1 MSGGTGNPTLR
12 MVTPLMPLPTGIV
25 QYSRDLLDAI
35 DGRWRVQ
42 VVAEPGSAADR
53 NWATVDVRT
62 ARRAAQ
68 LADMPTIYQLGNSAF
83 HRVAFD
89 GALRHPGIA
98 VLHDTVLH
106 HGRLAAM
113 LRGRGGGRYRTLMRT
128 LYGDD
133 GERVARDVAA
143 GRQLDLAAYP
153 LVEDIVSASRLVIV
167 HSDYARARLLALIP
181 DAPVVRVPMGIS
193 LPALVDQLD
202 ARRALGIP
210 ESAFVVASVTH
221 VNPFKRLPVVLRAMR
236 QLRDRIPELLLIVA
250 GSVGPG
256 IDLARQTRA
265 LGIAGRVWVRGYVS
279 DDEARLVARAAD
291 ACVNLRYPSA
301 GETSASLLRLLGAG
315 RPVLV
320 TNDPSTTEYP
330 RDAVLPVDVGPME
343 DELIAELLD
352 LLYRDDDLRQTAGEA
367 ARRFIEAE
375 HGVSKMASGYRD
387 AVRTAYGIDLAPVA
401 NVVLSEAAPVVG
413 RFESTAPVFH
423 VQPSS
428 VDRRVAAAAAW
439 LGVDDRSDTMRRVAA
454 AMVAL
459 RLDRLRDERTG
470 SETMTETPPIR
481 PELLEILACPACK
494 AKVRLE
500 GEALVCEGCG
510 RRYPIEDGIPI
521 MLVEAAK

>member
-1 MSGGTGNPTLR
+1 MSGGAGNPALQ
-12 MVTPLMPLPTGIV
+12 MVTPLAPLPTGIA

-42 VVAEPGSAADR
+42 VVAEPGSAAGR

-62 ARRAAQ
+62 ARRASQ
-68 LADMPTIYQLGNSAF
+68 LANMPTIYQLGNSAF

-89 GALRHPGIA
+89 GALRRTGIA

-133 GERVARDVAA
+133 GERVARDIAA
-143 GRQLDLAAYP
+143 GRHVDLAVYP

-167 HSDYARARLLALIP
+167 HSDYARARVLALIP
-181 DAPVVRVPMGIS
+181 DAPVVRVPMGIP

-250 GSVGPG
+250 GSVAPG
-256 IDLARQTRA
+256 IDLARQSSA
-265 LGIAGRVWVRGYVS
+265 YGVEDRVRILGYVS

-320 TNDPSTTEYP
+320 TNDPSTAEYP

-343 DELIAELLD
+343 DELTAELLD

-367 ARRFIEAE
+367 ARRFIEAG
-375 HGVSKMASGYRD
+375 HGVGKMANGYRD

-401 NVVLSEAAPVVG
+401 DVVLSEAAPVVG
-413 RFESTAPVFH
+413 RFEPTAPVFH

-428 VDRRVAAAAAW
+428 VDRRVAAAAGW
-439 LGVDDRSDTMRRVAA
+439 LGIDDHSDTMRRVAA
-454 AMVAL
+454 AMVTL
-459 RLDRLRDERTG
+459 RLNRLHDERKG

-494 AKVRLE
+494 VKVRLE
-500 GEALVCEGCG
+500 GEELVCEGCG

>member
-1 MSGGTGNPTLR
+1 MITPDLQ
-12 MVTPLMPLPTGIV
+12 MVTPLAPLPTGIA

-35 DGRWRVQ
+35 DGRWRVR
-42 VVAEPGSAADR
+42 VAAEPGSTVGR
-53 NWATVDVRT
+53 NRATVDVRT
-62 ARRAAQ
+62 VRRASE
-68 LADMPTIYQLGNSAF
+68 LAEMPTIYQLGNSAF

-89 GALRHPGIA
+89 GAVRHPGIA

-113 LRGRGGGRYRTLMRT
+113 LRGRGGGRYRTLMRA
-128 LYGDD
+128 LYGAD

-143 GRQLDLAAYP
+143 GRQIDLAAYP

-167 HSDYARARLLALIP
+167 HSGYARARLLDRMP
-181 DAPVVRVPMGIS
+181 GAPVVRVPMGVP
-193 LPALVDQLD
+193 LPALVGRLE

-221 VNPFKRLPVVLRAMR
+221 VNPFKRLPVVLRAVR

-250 GSVGPG
+250 GSMAPG
-256 IDLARQTRA
+256 IDLARQA
-265 LGIAGRVWVRGYVS
+265 SAYGVEDRVRILGYVS

-320 TNDPSTTEYP
+320 TNDPSTAEYP
-330 RDAVLPVDVGPME
+330 RDAVLGVDVGPME
-343 DELIAELLD
+343 EELIAEMLH
-352 LLYRDDDLRQTAGEA
+352 LLYRDDDLRDAAGVA
-367 ARRFIEAE
+367 ARRYIEAE
-375 HGVSKMASGYRD
+375 HGVGQMASGYRD
-387 AVRTAYGIDLAPVA
+387 AVRAAYGMDLAPVED
-401 NVVLSEAAPVVG
+401 VVLYEAAPVVKRNEPG
-413 RFESTAPVFH
+413 VPEA
-423 VQPSS
+423 QMLPSP
-428 VDRRVAAAAAW
+428 VDRRVAAAVGW
-439 LGVDDRSDTMRRVAA
+439 LGIDDHGDTMRRVAA
-454 AMVAL
+454 AMVSL
-459 RLDRLRDERTG
+459 RLDRLRNERTG
-470 SETMTETPPIR
+470 SETMTESPPIR
-481 PELLEILACPACK
+481 PELLEILACPVCK

-500 GEALVCEGCG
+500 GEELVCESCG